1 MCVCVHMCA
10 FVCMQSSICME
21 RAEDNLEQS
30 FVFFHLGCKC
40 LSLAEP
46 RTKYFCVKITFVWS
60 HSQAYSDQS
69 PKHKAVLKIARRLGM
84 K

>member
-1 MCVCVHMCA
+1 MCVCACVRVCVHA
-10 FVCMQSSICME
+10 GQHLQRE

-30 FVFFHLGCKC
+30 VVFFHLGCKC

-46 RTKYFCVKITFVWS
+46 RTKSFCVKTTFVWS
-60 HSQAYSDQS
+60 HTQACSDQS